1 MLCILILLSGNTMN
15 MNGNMKGM
23 ASSYSWKGLLA
34 VVVLPGAKSISC
46 SFSPAILPRGEGASI
61 H

>member
-1 MLCILILLSGNTMN
+1 MLCILILLSGNTVY
-15 MNGNMKGM
+15 MKGT

-34 VVVLPGAKSISC
+34 AGVLPEAKPISC
-46 SFSPAILPRGEGASI
+46 SFSSAILLGGEGGSV